1 LSEAKE
7 GVRLGHQCFAPDNL
21 HHYDIVGSFQ
31 VFVLFN
37 FILYEKQLHKDEPSI
52 GYHFDFENGFIFTC
66 FIKYNF
72 VHNLMSLLVL
82 KIRYI
87 QNSTAMEPHEE
98 PNTKI
103 RTTVFPMPIVS
114 NAQDFSYNQRFG
126 AQGRG
131 AQGRGAVG
139 RGAPRHG
146 RNSSSTSVQ
155 PPLASSSRPNITR
168 SIYILLHDTIWID
181 KGRDSLPF
189 VESWPLDSPSV
200 FVSLPSTTK

>member
-1 LSEAKE
+1 
-7 GVRLGHQCFAPDNL
+7 
-21 HHYDIVGSFQ
+21 
-31 VFVLFN
+31 
-37 FILYEKQLHKDEPSI
+37 
-52 GYHFDFENGFIFTC
+52 
-66 FIKYNF
+66 
-72 VHNLMSLLVL
+72 MSLLLL